1 MKFRKTLGTRIF
13 VDCVVIGSL
22 AYQCKLAFDS
32 HSEWQI
38 FLMAFLIGSYA
49 ALTVAEL

>member
-32 HSEWQI
+32 HSEWTI
-38 FLMAFLIGSYA
+38 FLMAFLIGSYLA
-49 ALTVAEL
+49 FTITEL